1 METIIEVRN
10 IVKAFHG
17 EFVLNHLDLD
27 VNAGDICGI
36 IGRNGSGK
44 SVLFKIIAGIMVPD
58 SGQVNVCGEY
68 IWNGKFPSDLGIIL
82 DNTGFLPSYSAFE
95 NLRMIA
101 AINKKVSDEEIRELI
116 RLVGLDPENKKS
128 VRKFSTG
135 MKQRLAFAQAIME
148 KPKILL
154 LDEPMNG
161 LDKSGCELIRNLILE
176 INRELGTTVLMTSHI
191 SEDITKLCRKVYSL
205 EGGQLKEHFFQ

>member
-1 METIIEVRN
+1 METMIKVRN
-10 IVKAFHG
+10 VVKTFHG
-17 EFVLNHLDLD
+17 EVVLNHLDLD
-27 VNAGDICGI
+27 VNTGEICGI
-36 IGRNGSGK
+36 TGRNGCGK

-58 SGQVNVCGEY
+58 SGQVTVCGED
-68 IWNGKFPSDLGIIL
+68 IRNGKFPSDLGIIL

-95 NLRMIA
+95 NLKMIA

-116 RLVGLDPENKKS
+116 RLVGLDPESKKS

-148 KPKILL
+148 KPKVLL

-161 LDKSGCELIRNLILE
+161 LDKSGCEWIRNLILKM
-176 INRELGTTVLMTSHI
+176 NREQGTTVLMTSHI
-191 SEDITKLCRKVYSL
+191 SEDIIKLCQKVYSL
-205 EGGQLKEHFFQ
+205 EDGQLKEHE

>member
-1 METIIEVRN
+1 M
-10 IVKAFHG
+10 
-17 EFVLNHLDLD
+17 
-27 VNAGDICGI
+27 
-36 IGRNGSGK
+36 
-44 SVLFKIIAGIMVPD
+44 
-58 SGQVNVCGEY
+58 
-68 IWNGKFPSDLGIIL
+68 
-82 DNTGFLPSYSAFE
+82 
-95 NLRMIA
+95 
-101 AINKKVSDEEIRELI
+101 
-116 RLVGLDPENKKS
+116 GLDPENKKS

-205 EGGQLKEHFFQ
+205 EGGQLKEHIFQ